1 MGPPKGRSKFAFFE
15 VISSSP
21 SYLFYLNILGS
32 FAEKSQQILREFDR
46 NASKVFFFAM
56 EAFLIEFF
64 LTMILPNK
72 EAIMYDS
79 FIGDHP

>member
-15 VISSSP
+15 VISPSS
-21 SYLFYLNILGS
+21 SYLFFLNILGS

-46 NASKVFFFAM
+46 NASKGFFAM
-56 EAFLIEFF
+56 EAFLIEFY

-72 EAIMYDS
+72 EAIMHDS